1 MCLLSTAKVRLGI
14 ASENIQTCLWLHV
27 ALPSDVP
34 LRMFVLFLA
43 ENPQAD
49 IATALA
55 TLLNC
60 SSTKPGTS
68 WRVGVGRVTAEDK
81 AKAQDAAA
89 AAVVAAAA
97 QKRIVLRQASHQQQA
112 KPAVMTVRQQH
123 FGGFGALRDRRCA
136 RVTIAQLVRVHFEP
150 VVVPCLPCR
159 LPCLVMTPCRS
170 RHWQLVQM
178 WPSSLS
184 CGAQTC

>member
-1 MCLLSTAKVRLGI
+1 MRPGI
-14 ASENIQTCLWLHV
+14 TSQNIHNCLWLDD
-27 ALPSDVP
+27 ALPTDVR
-34 LRMFVLFLA
+34 LRVFVLFPA

-55 TLLNC
+55 ALLNC
-60 SSTKPGTS
+60 SSTLPGTS
-68 WRVGVGRVTAEDK
+68 WRVGVGCVTAEDK
-81 AKAQDAAA
+81 TKAHDAAA

-97 QKRIVLRQASHQQQA
+97 QKRIILRQASHQQQA

-123 FGGFGALRDRRCA
+123 FGGFGALRERRCS
-136 RVTIAQLVRVHFEP
+136 RVKQAQLVRVHLEP

-159 LPCLVMTPCRS
+159 SLCLVMTPCQS